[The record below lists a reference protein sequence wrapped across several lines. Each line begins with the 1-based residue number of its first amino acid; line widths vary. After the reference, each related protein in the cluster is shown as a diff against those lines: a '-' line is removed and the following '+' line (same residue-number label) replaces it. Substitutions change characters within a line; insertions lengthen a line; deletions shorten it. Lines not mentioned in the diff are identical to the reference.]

1 VPHVV
6 STWLL
11 INLCTKDQLEFARSG
26 YDIRLRSLRT
36 EVNIPKGVVSRKYR
50 KYIAPICCLIV
61 LVSGLHT
68 PHADAQG
75 GMGRMLG
82 MGRGGGGGGKNKQQQ
97 ATSSSGPEERVNPF
111 APDADPV
118 EGVEARTTAMEQFIF
133 GRADI
138 KLKIEARLQKLEKKL
153 IPYEHHAEGQP
164 LSKRVDRLW
173 STLEAANKRAERQ

>member
-1 VPHVV
+1 V
-6 STWLL
+6 
-11 INLCTKDQLEFARSG
+11 AG
-26 YDIRLRSLRT
+26 
-36 EVNIPKGVVSRKYR
+36 KYR
-50 KYIAPICCLIV
+50 KYTAAICCLIA
-61 LVSGLHT
+61 LISALH
-68 PHADAQG
+68 PLHANAQG
-75 GMGRMLG
+75 GMGRLMG
-82 MGRGGGGGGKNKQQQ
+82 MGRGGGGKNNKQQ
-97 ATSSSGPEERVNPF
+97 ATSSAAPEERVNPF

-118 EGVEARTTAMEQFIF
+118 EGVEARTTAMELFIF